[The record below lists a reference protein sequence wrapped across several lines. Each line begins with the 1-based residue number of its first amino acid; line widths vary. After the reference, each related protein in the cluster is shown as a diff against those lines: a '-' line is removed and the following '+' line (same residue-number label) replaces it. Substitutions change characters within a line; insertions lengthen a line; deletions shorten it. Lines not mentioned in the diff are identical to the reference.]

1 MLSQMYYPETSGNCI
16 LAEGSAIF
24 LPKELIVNRTFLGFL
39 VAIAIFSNT
48 VSAQTKGRAAPKT
61 AAAAAAKQVY
71 AVPFVNKTLANGL
84 EVIVLQDS
92 SVPIV
97 TVELAVRN
105 GSFTESPEFHGL
117 SHLYEHM
124 FFKPNIA
131 VQLHGCEEAASRL
144 DRLSSNP
151 LCTRALAMKSKIGD
165 TSYLKD
171 ANQVS
176 FYNGTTREE
185 IVNYYFNTTSPYLAT
200 AIRFI
205 NDSVRFP
212 SFDEDDFEAEKRVVI
227 GEIDRHEANP
237 FTYLDLTMKQKLF
250 FKYPTRK
257 DPKGTRESVGSSTIE
272 KMRTIQSRY
281 YVPNNSALIVTGD
294 AKPDEVF
301 RLAEQILGNWERR
314 PVDPFKEFPLV
325 EHPPLPK
332 SEAVIIE
339 KSGDASEGG
348 EQGHNVFIEIGWHG
362 PSIGKDDAATYAAD
376 VFSYIISQPNS
387 RFQRKLVDSG
397 LAASVG
403 FGYYTQR
410 NVGPINLL
418 MVTRPENAKK
428 ALAAVY
434 SEIALFSRPDYFT
447 DEELESAKTILE
459 SNDLF
464 EREKASEYAHI
475 LGFWWSSTGI
485 EYFRGYH
492 AKLRAVTR
500 ADINRYIKTYIHGK
514 NRVGIAL
521 ASPEGKKQANLT
533 EQDLIGGA
541 Q

>member
-1 MLSQMYYPETSGNCI
+1 MRKLLFASIAALS
-16 LAEGSAIF
+16 
-24 LPKELIVNRTFLGFL
+24 
-39 VAIAIFSNT
+39 IFSNGLW
-48 VSAQTKGRAAPKT
+48 AQPSKASSTKAVTSPARPA
-61 AAAAAAKQVY
+61 Y
-71 AVPFVNKTLANGL
+71 AVPFVSKTLSNGL
-84 EVIVLQDS
+84 EVIVLRDA

-105 GSFTESPEFHGL
+105 GSFTEPPEFNGL

-131 VQLHGCEEAASRL
+131 VQLYTCQQE
-144 DRLSSNP
+144 DRTMTLGSNP
-151 LCTRALAMKSKIGD
+151 QCSRALAMKPKIGD

-171 ANQVS
+171 ANEVS
-176 FYNGTTREE
+176 VYNGTTREE

-212 SFDEDDFEAEKRVVI
+212 SFDEQDFENEKRVVI
-227 GEIDRHEANP
+227 GELDRREANP
-237 FTYLDLTMKQKLF
+237 YGYLETAMTQKLF
-250 FKYPTRK
+250 YKYPTRK
-257 DPKGTRESVGSSTIE
+257 QPAGTRETVATATTD
-272 KMRTIQSRY
+272 KMRTIQARY

-301 RLAEQILGNWERR
+301 QLAEQIMGGWERR

-339 KSGDASEGG
+339 KSMGGEGDA
-348 EQGHNVFIEIGWHG
+348 EQGQNVFISVGWQG

-376 VFSYIISQPNS
+376 VFSYIISQPDS

-397 LAASVG
+397 LAASAG
-403 FGYYTQR
+403 LGYYTQR
-410 NVGPINLL
+410 NIGPINLL
-418 MVTRPENAKK
+418 VVTRAENARKL
-428 ALAAVY
+428 LAAIY
-434 SEIALFSRPDYFT
+434 TEIADFTRPDYFT

-464 EREKASEYAHI
+464 DREKASEYAHT
-475 LGFWWSSTGI
+475 LGFWWSSTGV
-485 EYFRGYH
+485 EYFRTYH
-492 AKLRAVTR
+492 SKLRSVTR
-500 ADINRYIKTYIHGK
+500 ADINRYIATYIQGK
-514 NRVGIAL
+514 NHVGIAL
-521 ASPEGKKQANLT
+521 ESPEAKKQSSLT
-533 EQDLIGGA
+533 EQDLIGGV

>member
-1 MLSQMYYPETSGNCI
+1 MRRS
-16 LAEGSAIF
+16 
-24 LPKELIVNRTFLGFL
+24 FLGSLAL
-39 VAIAIFSNT
+39 VAVLFGGVFGQTGKPAVAST
-48 VSAQTKGRAAPKT
+48 TSPKSAARP
-61 AAAAAAKQVY
+61 VY
-71 AVPFVNKTLANGL
+71 AIPFVNKTLPNGL

-131 VQLHGCEEAASRL
+131 VQLHGCESATGLQRL
-144 DRLSSNP
+144 QLGSNP
-151 LCTRALAMKSKIGD
+151 ICTRALALKPKIGD

-205 NDSVRFP
+205 NDSVRYP
-212 SFDEDDFEAEKRVVI
+212 SFDEEDFEAEKRVVI

-237 FTYLDLTMKQKLF
+237 YGYLDLTMKQKLF
-250 FKYPTRK
+250 YKYPTRK

-272 KMRTIQSRY
+272 KMKTIQSRY

-294 AKPDEVF
+294 AKPDDVF
-301 RLAEQILGNWERR
+301 KLAEQIMGGWERR
-314 PVDPFKEFPLV
+314 PTDPFKEFPLA

-332 SEAVIIE
+332 SEGVIME
-339 KSGDASEGG
+339 KTVDAGEGG
-348 EQGHNVFIEIGWHG
+348 EQQGQNVFIELGWQG

-376 VFSYIISQPNS
+376 VFSYIISQPDS

-397 LAASVG
+397 LSASVA

-428 ALAAVY
+428 ALAATY
-434 SEIALFSRPDYFT
+434 AEIAAFTTPGYFT

-464 EREKASEYAHI
+464 EREKASEYAHT

-485 EYFRGYH
+485 DYFRGYH

-500 ADINRYIKTYIHGK
+500 ADINRYIKTYVQGK
-514 NRVGIAL
+514 NHVGIAL
-521 ASPEGKKQANLT
+521 MSPEAKRAAGLT

>member
-1 MLSQMYYPETSGNCI
+1 MKR
-16 LAEGSAIF
+16 F
-24 LPKELIVNRTFLGFL
+24 FLGSL
-39 VAIAIFSNT
+39 AILSIFANSLT
-48 VSAQTKGRAAPKT
+48 AQTTKPAVPSNGTP
-61 AAAAAAKQVY
+61 AAAAAKQVY
-71 AVPFVNKTLANGL
+71 AVPFVSKTLSNGL

-92 SVPIV
+92 SIPIV

-105 GSFTESPEFHGL
+105 GSFTESPEYHGL

-131 VQLHGCEEAASRL
+131 VQLNACESAPPLQRMTLAA
-144 DRLSSNP
+144 NP
-151 LCTRALAMKSKIGD
+151 VCMRAVALKAKIGD

-171 ANQVS
+171 QNQVS

-185 IVNYYFNTTSPYLAT
+185 IVNYYFNTTSPYLST

-212 SFDEDDFEAEKRVVI
+212 SFDQEDFDNEKKVVI

-237 FTYLDLTMKQKLF
+237 YTYLDLTMKQKLF
-250 FKYPTRK
+250 YKYPTRK
-257 DPKGTRESVGSSTIE
+257 DPKGTRESVGTSTIE
-272 KMRTIQSRY
+272 KMKTIQSRY

-301 RLAEQILGNWERR
+301 RLAEQIMGGWERR
-314 PVDPFKEFPLV
+314 PVDPFKDFPLV

-332 SEAVIIE
+332 SEGLVIE
-339 KSGDASEGG
+339 KAATGEGG
-348 EQGHNVFIEIGWHG
+348 DQGQNVFIEVGWHG

-376 VFSYIISQPNS
+376 VFSYIISQPDS

-397 LAASVG
+397 LSATVG

-418 MVTRPENAKK
+418 MVTKPENAKK
-428 ALAAVY
+428 ALAAAY
-434 SEIALFSRPDYFT
+434 AEIAAFTTPAYFT

-464 EREKASEYAHI
+464 EREKASEYAHT

-485 EYFRGYH
+485 DYFRGYH

-500 ADINRYIKTYIHGK
+500 ADINAYIKNYIQGK
-514 NRVGIAL
+514 NHIGIAL
-521 ASPEGKKQANLT
+521 ASPEGKKLAGLT

-541 Q
+541 R

>member
-1 MLSQMYYPETSGNCI
+1 MR
-16 LAEGSAIF
+16 
-24 LPKELIVNRTFLGFL
+24 RTFLSFL
-39 VAIAIFSNT
+39 AALSIFTGGVFGQAVKPAASKAN
-48 VSAQTKGRAAPKT
+48 AAPT
-61 AAAAAAKQVY
+61 AAARQVY
-71 AVPFVNKTLANGL
+71 AVPFVSKTLPNGL

-124 FFKPNIA
+124 FFKPNVA
-131 VQLHGCEEAASRL
+131 AQLYECEKASALR
-144 DRLSSNP
+144 P
-151 LCTRALAMKSKIGD
+151 FALAANPVCSRAMSMRSKIGD
-165 TSYLKD
+165 TSYLRN
-171 ANQVS
+171 AGQVS
-176 FYNGTTREE
+176 LYNGTTREE
-185 IVNYYFNTTSPYLAT
+185 IVNYYFNTTSPFLAT
-200 AIRFI
+200 AIRII
-205 NDSVRFP
+205 NDSVRYP
-212 SFDEDDFEAEKRVVI
+212 SFDEEDFEAEKRVVI

-237 FTYLDLTMKQKLF
+237 YGYLDLTMKQKLF

-272 KMRTIQSRY
+272 KMRVIQSRY

-294 AKPDEVF
+294 AKPEEVF
-301 RLAEQILGNWERR
+301 KLAEQVMGSWEKR

-332 SEAVIIE
+332 SEGLIIE
-339 KSGDASEGG
+339 KAADASEGA
-348 EQGHNVFIEIGWHG
+348 EQGQNVFVEIGWHG

-376 VFSYIISQPNS
+376 VFSYILSQPNS

-397 LAASVG
+397 LSATAG
-403 FGYYTQR
+403 LGYYTQR

-434 SEIALFSRPDYFT
+434 TEVSQFTQPDYFT

-464 EREKASEYAHI
+464 EREKASEYAHT

-485 EYFRGYH
+485 DYFRGYH

-500 ADINRYIKTYIHGK
+500 ADINRYIKTYIQGK
-514 NRVGIAL
+514 NHVGIAL
-521 ASPEGKKQANLT
+521 ASPEAKKLANLT